1 MKATI
6 KSVNGND
13 SVVEFELSDGSKST
27 QTIANVPLENEE
39 KAADFLNSYLL
50 AYERGKKIEQKQV
63 DQKLINK
70 PLTLTGLVQVEAQ
83 AEPIIE

>member
-1 MKATI
+1 MKAII
-6 KSVNGND
+6 KSVSGNNT
-13 SVVEFELSDGSKST
+13 VVEFELMDGSKTT
-27 QTIANVPLENEE
+27 QTIANVPLESEE
-39 KAADFLNSYLL
+39 KAIDFLNSYAL

-70 PLTLTGLVQVEAQ
+70 PLTLTSLVQVEAQ